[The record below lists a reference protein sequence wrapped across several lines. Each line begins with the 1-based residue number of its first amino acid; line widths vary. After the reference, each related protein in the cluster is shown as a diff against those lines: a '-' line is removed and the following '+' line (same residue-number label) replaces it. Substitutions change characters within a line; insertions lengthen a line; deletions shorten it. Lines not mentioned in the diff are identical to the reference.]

1 MNRELT
7 NRIRPISN
15 LLSNHKTVIK
25 NDIKLAMKI
34 IQNMD
39 KRWNLWQEEGES
51 AEELLS
57 SSIVDSES
65 EPLKDDKPMDSES
78 TEAANLEKQAF
89 CRLTPQGSR
98 FLSHKVTFGVVV
110 YFLF

>member
-1 MNRELT
+1 
-7 NRIRPISN
+7 
-15 LLSNHKTVIK
+15 
-25 NDIKLAMKI
+25 
-34 IQNMD
+34 MD
-39 KRWNLWQEEGES
+39 KRWNLWQEEGEG

-57 SSIVDSES
+57 SSIVDSEES

-98 FLSHKVTFGVVV
+98 FLSHKVNFDFVK
-110 YFLF
+110 FSI